1 MTNKAEVD
9 EKEKIQVYYV
19 DTDNEKIT
27 IQEDSDL
34 LMAYAVCASIDKKIK
49 F

>member
-34 LMAYAVCASIDKKIK
+34 LMAYAVSASIDKKIK